1 MVLIVSKWKFEQ
13 FSRILK
19 LWYSDSKMEAIMS
32 KESLRQSANLF
43 SVILALTV
51 NVLASALPLNGQN
64 TGEISDRFQVFFVP
78 AGYVFAI
85 WFLIFVGWIAF
96 AIFQFLPV
104 QKESPRLRNLGYWFA
119 LSGIFNAAWLFCWHY
134 NLFGLSVLVMLT
146 LLGTLIVSYLKLD
159 VGRAA
164 VSSAEKWAVDVPLS
178 VYLGWIS
185 VATVANITS
194 WLYSINWN
202 GFGITPQVWAVIMLV
217 VASLIGVLMT
227 LSRKDSG
234 YLFVF
239 VWAFAGIAVKQAVE
253 PLVANT
259 AWVATVIMLGLA
271 IYSIFQRR
279 RV

>member
-1 MVLIVSKWKFEQ
+1 
-13 FSRILK
+13 
-19 LWYSDSKMEAIMS
+19 MEAIMS
-32 KESLRQSANLF
+32 KDSLRQFANLF

-96 AIFQFLPV
+96 AIFQFIPA

-119 LSGIFNAAWLFCWHY
+119 LSGVFNAAWLFCWHY
-134 NLFGLSVLVMLT
+134 NLVGLSVLVMLT
-146 LLGTLIVSYLKLD
+146 LLGTLIISYLKLD

-164 VSSAEKWAVDVPLS
+164 VSSAEKWAVDVPFS

-202 GFGITPQVWAVIMLV
+202 GFGITPQVWAMIMLV

-259 AWVATVIMLGLA
+259 AWVATVIMFGLA